1 MKRPRNSRI
10 VAAAV
15 FEIVPWDARKDML
28 ADGLGALCTAFDYGL
43 VRRNP
48 NRPPEGA
55 SP

>member
-1 MKRPRNSRI
+1 MKEPPDTRI
-10 VAAAV
+10 AAAAV
-15 FEIVPWDARKDML
+15 FKGIPWDAQKDML